1 MVVKYVATELI
12 ILLSGEVENRK
23 NVLRFLLRLRYN
35 NILSKIKYKM
45 RQFEKTNLCSTYFS
59 ESRIRQNKLI
69 SVDPQYDDDGIGTSD
84 DETNSN
90 TSNAKTCDDDENVAE
105 CDDGD
110 DSDDKSKSRRV
121 IKPDMTALN
130 RLLTFD
136 EVKQIF
142 DNVTLISI
150 TVLLNIIPQPGS
162 SGEGVEGRQ
171 LVNEQWSF
179 VMSSGSIPGLI
190 QILF

>member
-1 MVVKYVATELI
+1 MK
-12 ILLSGEVENRK
+12 
-23 NVLRFLLRLRYN
+23 
-35 NILSKIKYKM
+35 
-45 RQFEKTNLCSTYFS
+45 KTNLCSTYFS

-90 TSNAKTCDDDENVAE
+90 TSNAKTCDDDENENVTE

-130 RLLTFD
+130 RLLAFD

-142 DNVTLISI
+142 DNITYFSI
-150 TVLLNIIPQPGS
+150 TVYLN
-162 SGEGVEGRQ
+162 
-171 LVNEQWSF
+171 
-179 VMSSGSIPGLI
+179 SIPELEPREVVCTYDLALVLYHG
-190 QILF
+190 FES